1 MKNTGKQRRSD
12 TVLFTLTIVLF
23 AALVFLTASLLLLFN
38 RSASAG
44 DIPFDLDRLTSDD
57 SAGNR
62 AEVADAILPEFIG
75 ITEDGKRYGISVSSA
90 VMSDLYGELSAV
102 ISETV
107 TYNNARASDEAYWL
121 SCIDRDDSVY
131 IRYHSEL
138 PDVVV
143 GMLADMHTGASGV
156 RDRVAAYIYEMF
168 IIPSPDG
175 SGISKIATKSASG
188 DVTVYQLEGAS
199 NGLVDADLVK
209 YLRSYTS
216 SMRKFVF
223 AHGEYDTIS
232 ATEPVFAE
240 SVTTRNILTT
250 DGTTFLIKN
259 TSSAINQLMRV
270 FGLNP
275 NKLLSTHEDSKGTLS
290 YTDRSGVMYI
300 HKSALEYRASE
311 DGGIDVE
318 DIIGYTDS
326 MGISEYITAAYGL
339 VDEIGAIENHCTG
352 GSADICLVE
361 ISSKNGRVQMQFEY
375 FYDNIIVLGPE
386 PALTVTFESG
396 KLTAARLYTV
406 TIKNVGS
413 RFETFGE
420 WWFFDHLKREGTVAH
435 NVSLAYRS
443 DYIAESVSAE
453 WRAVAKGTTARYGR

>member
-143 GMLADMHTGASGV
+143 GMLADMHTGVSGA

-199 NGLVDADLVK
+199 NGLMDADLVK

-223 AHGEYDTIS
+223 AHGEYDTMS

-259 TSSAINQLMRV
+259 TSSAIYQLMRV

-311 DGGIDVE
+311 EGGIDVE

-326 MGISEYITAAYGL
+326 MGISEYITAVYGL
-339 VDEIGAIENHCTG
+339 IDNIGAIESHCTG
-352 GSADICLVE
+352 GSADLCLVE
-361 ISSKNGRVQMQFEY
+361 ISSKGGKVQMKFEY

-413 RFETFGE
+413 RYETFGE
-420 WWFFDHLKREGTVAH
+420 WWFFDHLKRDGTVAQ